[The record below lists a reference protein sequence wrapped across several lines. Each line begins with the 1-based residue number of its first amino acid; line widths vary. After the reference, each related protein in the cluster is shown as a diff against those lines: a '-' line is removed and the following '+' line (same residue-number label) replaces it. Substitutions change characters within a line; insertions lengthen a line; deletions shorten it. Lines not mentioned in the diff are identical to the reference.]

1 MKKILTTLVIVI
13 GFYNLSFAQQRFGE
27 QEAGNTEFGLD
38 VGYNSAYLLESQS
51 AHSSDFVSG
60 FNVGISSDYYFSKA
74 WSLKVKVIYDQK
86 GWGNGYIT
94 TNGDILYSDV
104 NFKLNY
110 VTVPVMAN
118 WHFGRTRNWYLNFGP
133 YIGFLTSAKETTDN
147 IDVKD
152 SFNSVD
158 GGIAL
163 GVGIKI
169 PISDNAKFFI
179 EYDGQGGV
187 VNVFKQADGTYQNIR
202 GSFNIGINFQ

>member
-1 MKKILTTLVIVI
+1 MKKIFTTLFLVL
-13 GFYNLSFAQQRFGE
+13 GFYGLSHAQQRYG
-27 QEAGNTEFGLD
+27 QQSLAGTTEFGFD
-38 VGYNSAYLLESQS
+38 VGYNSSYLIESQS
-51 AHSSDFVSG
+51 GYNSDFVSG
-60 FNVGISSDYYFSKA
+60 FNVGVSADHYFSDN

-86 GWGNGYIT
+86 GWGNGFIT
-94 TNGDILYSDV
+94 TPTGEYDNV

-110 VTVPVMAN
+110 VTVPVLAN

-133 YIGFLTSAKETTDN
+133 YVGFLTSAKETTDN

-163 GVGIKI
+163 GIGIKI
-169 PISDNAKFFI
+169 PISDRAKFFI

-187 VNVFKQADGTYQNIR
+187 TNIFKDSGGDNFQNLR
-202 GSFNIGINFQ
+202 ESFNIGINF